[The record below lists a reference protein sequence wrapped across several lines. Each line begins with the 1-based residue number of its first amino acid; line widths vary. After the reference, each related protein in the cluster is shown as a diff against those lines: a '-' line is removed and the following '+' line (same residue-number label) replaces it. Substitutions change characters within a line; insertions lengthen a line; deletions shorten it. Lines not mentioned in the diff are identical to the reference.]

1 MSELSAPG
9 SPGSRPHGPKPH
21 LPDPE
26 AALEE
31 LSAARSPY
39 LIGVRH
45 HSPALASAVPPLL
58 DELGPDAVLIEL
70 PSDLED
76 WLPWLGHPDTIAPVA
91 LSVADKT
98 GTLLSFLPFADFSP
112 ELAAIRWAI
121 AHDVPVHAIDLPS
134 GYHEAET
141 GGSELGTVGAAL
153 LRTTGIATSEELW
166 DRLVEAR
173 SYGSA
178 PERIRRAAL
187 AIGWAWRVDAEQGR
201 VGRSE
206 LVREA
211 WMRKRITEI
220 GAERPA
226 AVIGAFHAPALIDAG
241 LPDKPPRS
249 KAVPVVSALVPYDF
263 GLLDSRSGYPSGIRD
278 PEWQQAVLLAAGEPD
293 AIDHAAA
300 HLITRL
306 CARLRSEGHVAGV
319 PDSRAAYRIAADL
332 AVLRGLPAPGRREL
346 VEALRTALGQGEEFG
361 RSRAVARAAQY
372 ALVGNRQ
379 GRLARD
385 APRAGLVQHV
395 EGLLAELRL
404 PKSGDEIRLDPFTSP
419 LDRRRHVMLS
429 RLRAAR
435 VEFARERLLEGVGGA
450 PSLGRAWWLNW
461 TPSTTATLELA
472 GRYGSTLRVAA
483 EGALRETVRASEPG
497 GLPGLLASAAEC
509 GLVELTIELGERLR
523 REFVAVAGFGE
534 LVGAY
539 DLIERVSA
547 GNVPGIEPGQVDLT
561 GVLAAL
567 ASAAVGAVPGIAG
580 SQEAGDARAVL
591 ALVQLV
597 QRRHDGLDVGLDRL
611 HWELD
616 RLRSTGGPLAEA
628 AAASA
633 LVLLGSGSQ
642 QELADR
648 LVGWVDG
655 EPGKLAV
662 RLSGALTVAAPLLEA
677 SPELIDPLV
686 DRVSTWTD
694 EEFLARLPEL
704 RHGFEVLAT
713 ADRARL
719 LTEIAE
725 RLGGEAGPL
734 AYPPETLA
742 RWAAADHAGR
752 AAVDELELS

>member
-1 MSELSAPG
+1 MNE
-9 SPGSRPHGPKPH
+9 

-26 AALEE
+26 AALET

-45 HSPALASAVPPLL
+45 HSPALASAVPRLL
-58 DELGPDAVLIEL
+58 DDLGPDAVLIEL
-70 PSDLED
+70 PSDLDD
-76 WLPWLGHPDTIAPVA
+76 WLPWLGHPETVAPVA

-98 GTLLSFLPFADFSP
+98 GALLSFLPFADFSP
-112 ELAAIRWAI
+112 ELAAIRWAV

-134 GYHEAET
+134 GHHEAES
-141 GGSELGTVGAAL
+141 GGSEQGTIGAAL

-187 AIGWAWRVDAEQGR
+187 AIGWAWRVDAEHGPR
-201 VGRSE
+201 NVTVGRSE

-211 WMRKRITEI
+211 WMRKRIKEI

-226 AVIGAFHAPALIDAG
+226 AVIGAFHAPALVDLE
-241 LPDKPPRS
+241 LPDKAPRS

-278 PEWQQAVLLAAGEPD
+278 PEWQQAVYEASGEPG

-306 CARLRSEGHVAGV
+306 CARLRKDGHVAGI

-379 GRLARD
+379 GRLAKA

-395 EGLLAELRL
+395 EALLAELRL
-404 PKSGDEIRLDPFTSP
+404 PRRGDEIRLDPFTSP

-435 VEFARERLLEGVGGA
+435 VEFARERLLEGLAGA
-450 PSLGRAWWLNW
+450 PSLGRAWWLSW
-461 TPSTTATLELA
+461 TPSTAATLELA

-483 EGALRETVRASEPG
+483 EGALRETVRLNEPAA
-497 GLPGLLASAAEC
+497 LPGLLATAAEC
-509 GLVELTIELGERLR
+509 GLVELTAELGDRLR
-523 REFVAVAGFGE
+523 RDFVAVAGFGE

-539 DLIERVSA
+539 DLIERVAA
-547 GNVPGIEPGQVDLT
+547 GNVPGIEPGQVELA
-561 GVLAAL
+561 GALAAL
-567 ASAAVGAVPGIAG
+567 AAAAVGAVGGIAG
-580 SQEAGDARAVL
+580 SQDAGDARAVL

-597 QRRHDGLDVGLDRL
+597 QRQRDKLGEERL
-611 HWELD
+611 RWELD

-633 LVLLGSGSQ
+633 LVLLGSGDQ
-642 QELADR
+642 RELSDR

-655 EPGKLAV
+655 EPSKLAA

-677 SPELIDPLV
+677 SSDLIDPLV
-686 DRVSTWTD
+686 DRVTAWPD
-694 EEFLARLPEL
+694 DDFLTRLPDL
-704 RHGFEVLAT
+704 RHGFEALAT

-719 LTEIAE
+719 LTEIAQ
-725 RLGGEAGPL
+725 RFGGEAAPL
-734 AYPPETLA
+734 AYPPESLA
-742 RWAAADHAGR
+742 LWASADLAGR
-752 AAVDELELS
+752 AAVDALELP